1 VKTLPTNMIK
11 ICGLTRVEDVTMAIS
26 SGANT
31 VGFIFA
37 PSSRQVT
44 IERARELSVA
54 AAGGLRVGVMK
65 DLSEQEI
72 VDIVDAVPLD
82 GVQLHEAPSDE
93 LYQQLRER
101 NLRLFLVHHRG
112 SDAPDSTERFDALLL
127 DNPAPGSGEMNNFN
141 EFDGVLLTTPR
152 ILAGGLDPENVFD
165 AIREFRPYGVDVAG
179 GVESTPGVKDADKV
193 LGFIT
198 MANQAFEEQ

>member
-1 VKTLPTNMIK
+1 
-11 ICGLTRVEDVTMAIS
+11 MAIS

-44 IERARELSVA
+44 IEQARELSA
-54 AAGGLRVGVMK
+54 AAVGAIRVGVMK
-65 DLSEQEI
+65 GLSEEEI
-72 VDIVDAVPLD
+72 VEIVDAVSLD
-82 GVQLHEAPSDE
+82 GVQLHEVPTAE
-93 LYQQLRER
+93 LYEQLCDR

-112 SDAPDSTERFDALLL
+112 SDAPESTEQFDALLL
-127 DNPAPGSGEMNNFN
+127 DNPAPGSGELNNFS
-141 EFDGVLLTTPR
+141 EFDEALLTTPR
-152 ILAGGLDPENVFD
+152 ILAGGLNPENVFD
-165 AIREFRPYGVDVAG
+165 AIRQFRPYGVDVAS
-179 GVESTPGVKDADKV
+179 GVESTPGVKDATKV